1 LVSSDIGQVISKPLL
16 LSISGLIIG
25 TSPGT
30 WVSAVCVEHLYF
42 RKGNFALYDIQ
53 SWNVP
58 SQLPLGAAALGACA
72 LSFALVIPS
81 MSQVSQTGDPF
92 LLLDTP
98 MVMNGMTLIL
108 YGVIIFALGK
118 IIELLTQSPGRPPDL
133 SAEGERKVQ
142 LTCPN
147 CAQQM
152 RIPAGNQG
160 TIKCPKC
167 STRFEIAS

>member
-81 MSQVSQTGDPF
+81 MSQVWYTGPIARKTGDIGF
-92 LLLDTP
+92 EMAMTATALLYIPLRR
-98 MVMNGMTLIL
+98 LEKRWR
-108 YGVIIFALGK
+108 GV
-118 IIELLTQSPGRPPDL
+118 
-133 SAEGERKVQ
+133 
-142 LTCPN
+142 
-147 CAQQM
+147 
-152 RIPAGNQG
+152 
-160 TIKCPKC
+160 
-167 STRFEIAS
+167 